1 MAFAVSVLTISLIVS
16 ILLSRGQSMK
26 KKYIIW
32 GIATMLVIA
41 PLFSWLA
48 GILYGIS
55 VSSGFAAGGLM
66 IIMFPILF
74 IMGIILLVKGILKK
88 EIN

>member
-32 GIATMLVIA
+32 GITTMLVIA
-41 PLFSWLA
+41 PLFSWLV

-74 IMGIILLVKGILKK
+74 IMGIILLVKGILEK

>member
-1 MAFAVSVLTISLIVS
+1 MAFAVSVLTISLIVA

-41 PLFSWLA
+41 PLFSWLV
-48 GILYGIS
+48 GILYGIH
-55 VSSGFAAGGLM
+55 VRSGFAAGGLM

-74 IMGIILLVKGILKK
+74 ILGIILLVKGILKK
-88 EIN
+88 EMD